1 MTSGDTKIIKLS
13 GEEAARDRSGTERE
27 QPAQLPA
34 VCDPPH
40 LADAISTAGEKIRKA
55 RNKPLIILASCLID
69 DDYLEQV
76 WQRRK
81 TISALGAAGAEP
93 DILINSPGGELNS
106 CFNLAR
112 LLGLWLK
119 SWQALVPYF
128 ATSGGTLLCLGAAS
142 IVMSQRGQL
151 GPLDPHER
159 FFGATR
165 RSPLEALQA
174 LRELR
179 EFSLESIENI
189 AEFLLEAKVPPER
202 AFAAASE
209 TALRFTEP
217 IIAKIEPGDIAT
229 FSLNCTMA
237 LEYCH
242 RISSPSDP
250 ARKAQ
255 REVDPTGLV
264 KFSPGHEFV
273 IDFETA
279 RRLNFAVSEAS
290 PELEDL
296 FDEMRPLLQKVH
308 QYVGIVA

>member
-1 MTSGDTKIIKLS
+1 MASADTKIVKIS
-13 GEEAARDRSGTERE
+13 GPDGAPEQGEAKCEAPPL
-27 QPAQLPA
+27 QAA
-34 VCDPPH
+34 FCDPSY
-40 LADAISTAGEKIRKA
+40 LADSVAAVGEKIRKA
-55 RNKPLIILASCLID
+55 RNQPLVILATCLID
-69 DDYLEQV
+69 DEFVEQV

-81 TISALGAAGAEP
+81 IISALSGAGGEP
-93 DILINSPGGELNS
+93 DILISSPGGELNS

-119 SWQALVPYF
+119 SWQALVPYY
-128 ATSGGTLLCLGAAS
+128 ATSGATLLCLGAS
-142 IVMSQRGQL
+142 NIVMSQRGQL

-189 AEFLLEAKVPPER
+189 AEFMLEAKVPPEL
-202 AFAAASE
+202 AFAAAGE
-209 TALRFTEP
+209 TALRFIEP

-229 FSLNCTMA
+229 FSLNCMMA

-242 RISSPSDP
+242 RISVPSDP
-250 ARKAQ
+250 ARKSQ

-264 KFSPGHEFV
+264 KFSPGHELV
-273 IDFETA
+273 IDLETA
-279 RRLNFAVSEAS
+279 RSLNFTASEAS

-296 FDEMRPLLQKVH
+296 FDEFRPLLGKIH
-308 QYVGIVA
+308 QYVGIIP

>member
-1 MTSGDTKIIKLS
+1 MTSGDTKIIKIS
-13 GEEAARDRSGTERE
+13 GEETAAARGDTQRE
-27 QPAQLPA
+27 EPPQMPS

-40 LADAISTAGEKIRKA
+40 LADSIAVIGDKIRKA
-55 RNKPLIILASCLID
+55 RNKPLVILASCLID
-69 DDYLEQV
+69 DEYLEQV

-81 TISALGAAGAEP
+81 IIGALGAAGSEP
-93 DILINSPGGELNS
+93 DILISSPGGELNS

-128 ATSGGTLLCLGAAS
+128 ATSGGTLLCLGAS
-142 IVMSQRGQL
+142 NIVMSQRGQL

-174 LRELR
+174 VRELR
-179 EFSLESIENI
+179 EFALESIENI
-189 AEFLLEAKVPPER
+189 AEFMLEAKVPPER

-209 TALRFTEP
+209 TALRFIEP

-229 FSLNCTMA
+229 FSLNCMMA

-273 IDFETA
+273 IDLETA
-279 RRLNFAVSEAS
+279 RRLNFLVSEAS

-296 FDEMRPLLQKVH
+296 FDELRPLLQKIH
-308 QYVGIVA
+308 HYVGIVP